1 MFSLFPTKSAFPV
14 LLLLLPLQQGLGLRV
29 VVELR
34 LRRPVLRFKTQR
46 GLHWKKGSQLVQK
59 ARNTTSLNVKDPE
72 AHRLAQA
79 IAQATGETL
88 TRAVTEALRERYER
102 LQRRDPETLAADIRA
117 IARRAAVHIKR
128 PYLDHAELLYDEHGL
143 PK

>member
-1 MFSLFPTKSAFPV
+1 M
-14 LLLLLPLQQGLGLRV
+14 
-29 VVELR
+29 
-34 LRRPVLRFKTQR
+34 
-46 GLHWKKGSQLVQK
+46 
-59 ARNTTSLNVKDPE
+59 SLNVKDPE

-79 IAQATGETL
+79 IAQATGETM
-88 TRAVTEALRERYER
+88 THAVTEALRERYER

-117 IARRAAVHIKR
+117 IAKRAAAQVKR